1 MKAGMKNDEIS
12 LGFKKHRKYM
22 YFTGLFHLIFKV
34 WHRKEIEIKMEDGEG
49 SEMIH
54 SYEPSKKNMGLI
66 CEFAVTWSYE
76 LI

>member
-1 MKAGMKNDEIS
+1 
-12 LGFKKHRKYM
+12 
-22 YFTGLFHLIFKV
+22 
-34 WHRKEIEIKMEDGEG
+34 MEDGEG